1 MQLLLAL
8 EQHES
13 FDESWNV
20 YLDQVSR
27 DVTDLAAK
35 VTRDTDEKVP
45 LPDPLAD
52 DGDPAD
58 ADRAPG
64 ADGRGVRPRP
74 RC

>member
-52 DGDPAD
+52 DGDPA
-58 ADRAPG
+58 
-64 ADGRGVRPRP
+64 
-74 RC
+74 